1 MKYTGAYLARFALE
15 QLGVRYTFG
24 IPGVHNTELYDEL
37 NNSET
42 ITPVLVT
49 HEMGAAFM
57 AEGVSRTSDT
67 VGALVIV
74 PAAGTT
80 HALSGIG
87 EAFLDGIP
95 MLVISGG
102 IRRDSGKSFQLHQ
115 LEQGPIVAGIT
126 KGYYLVQT
134 HADIIPTLYRAYDMA
149 IQGTPGPVFVEIP
162 SNLLLF
168 AGPVE
173 TLPTYAKSFR
183 NPVPDATKILQ
194 AAQALLGAK
203 RPGLYVGWGA
213 RHATHLLIELAE
225 TLQMPVSTTMQG
237 ISVFPHDH
245 PLHAGMGF
253 GKSGVPATRE
263 AFADVDCL
271 LAVGARF
278 GELATGSYG
287 LPVPPNLIHLDIN
300 PEVFDKNYPSSI
312 GLCADAQEGLQLLLE
327 KLKAISAQGQLPKPS
342 TGLPKRIQDK
352 KAEYFREWEQHDS
365 QARVNPYLFF
375 RSLRHKLA
383 RDAFVLLDD
392 GNHTFLA
399 AELFPSYESRHLVS
413 PTDFNAMGYCV
424 PAAIGAK
431 LSNPTK
437 QVIGI
442 VGDGGLLMTG
452 MELLTAS
459 TLELGVIIFVFHDGE
474 LGQISQFQ
482 KIPLNRKT
490 CTILGDIKIEG
501 LALAT
506 GAHFIGLSQNN
517 LIDAKIDEALRVSA
531 TGRPVLVDV
540 NIDYSRKTCFTKG
553 VVSTNLSRFPLGEKV
568 RFIGRALKRHLLDQK
583 E

>member
-1 MKYTGAYLARFALE
+1 MKHTGAYLARFALE
-15 QLGVRYTFG
+15 QMGVRYTFG

-57 AEGVSRTSDT
+57 AEGVSRTSDS

-80 HALSGIG
+80 HAMSGIG

-115 LEQGPIVAGIT
+115 IEQKALVEGIT
-126 KGYYLVQT
+126 KGYYLIQT
-134 HADIIPTLYRAYDMA
+134 HAEVIPTLYHAYDLA

-162 SNLLLF
+162 SNILLF
-168 AGPVE
+168 GGQIE
-173 TLPTYAKSFR
+173 TLPQYQKSFT
-183 NPVPDATKILQ
+183 NPVINMTKIVQ
-194 AAQALLGAK
+194 AAQILLNAK

-213 RHATHLLIELAE
+213 RHATSCLIELAE

-253 GKSGVPATRE
+253 GKSGVPAAKE
-263 AFADVDCL
+263 AFSDVDCL

-287 LPVPPNLIHLDIN
+287 LPVPTNLVHMDIN
-300 PEVFDKNYPSSI
+300 PEVFDKNYPSTVAI
-312 GLCADAQEGLQLLLE
+312 CADAREGLQELLD
-327 KLKAISAQGQLPKPS
+327 KLRALAPQGQLPRPS
-342 TGLPKRIQDK
+342 RGLPKVIQDK
-352 KAEYFREWEQHDS
+352 KAEYFREWELHDS
-365 QARVNPYLFF
+365 QTRVNPYLFF
-375 RSLRHKLA
+375 RSLRSKLA

-399 AELFPSYESRHLVS
+399 AELFPCFESRHLIS

-424 PAAIGAK
+424 PAAVGVK
-431 LSNPTK
+431 LSNREK
-437 QVIGI
+437 QVVGI
-442 VGDGGLLMTG
+442 VGDGGVLMTG

-501 LALAT
+501 MALAT
-506 GAHFIGLSQNN
+506 GAHFMSISQNN
-517 LIDAKIDEALRVSA
+517 QIDAKIDEALRISA

-540 NIDYSRKTCFTKG
+540 NIDYSRRTCFTKG

-568 RFIGRALKRHLLDQK
+568 RFIGRALKRHLLEQS

>member
-1 MKYTGAYLARFALE
+1 MKHTGAYLARFALE
-15 QLGVRYTFG
+15 QLGVQYTFG

-57 AEGVSRTSDT
+57 AEGVSRTSDS

-80 HALSGIG
+80 HAMSGIG

-115 LEQGPIVAGIT
+115 LEQGPLVEGIT
-126 KGYYLVQT
+126 KGYFLVQS
-134 HADIIPTLYRAYDMA
+134 HADIIPTLYRAYDAA
-149 IQGTPGPVFVEIP
+149 IQDTPGPVFVEIP
-162 SNLLLF
+162 SNILLF
-168 AGPVE
+168 GGQVE
-173 TLPTYAKSFR
+173 TLPEYKKSFN
-183 NPVPDATKILQ
+183 NPSLDNTKIEQ
-194 AAQALLGAK
+194 AAQMLLNAK

-213 RHATHLLIELAE
+213 HQATHLLIELAE

-253 GKSGVPATRE
+253 GKSGVPAAKE

-287 LPVPPNLIHLDIN
+287 LPVPANLIHLDIN
-300 PEVFDKNYPSSI
+300 PNVFDKNYPSTISI
-312 GLCADAQEGLQLLLE
+312 CADATEGLQALVE
-327 KLKAISAQGQLPKPS
+327 KLKTISPPGQLPRPS
-342 TGLPKRIQDK
+342 SNLPKLIHEK
-352 KAEYFREWEQHDS
+352 KTDYFHEWELHDS
-365 QARVNPYLFF
+365 QGRVNPYLFF
-375 RSLRHKLA
+375 RSLRQKLA

-399 AELFPSYESRHLVS
+399 AELFPSFESRHLIS

-431 LSNPTK
+431 LSNRNK
-437 QVIGI
+437 QVVGI

-452 MELLTAS
+452 LELLTAS

-506 GAHFIGLSQNN
+506 GAHFIGMQQNSQ
-517 LIDAKIDEALRVSA
+517 IDAKIDEALRVSA

-568 RFIGRALKRHLLDQK
+568 RFIGRALKRHLLEQG

>member
-1 MKYTGAYLARFALE
+1 MKHTGAYLARFALE

-37 NNSET
+37 NNSES

-57 AEGVSRTSDT
+57 AEGVSRTSDS

-80 HALSGIG
+80 HAMSGIG

-95 MLVISGG
+95 MLIISGG
-102 IRRDSGKSFQLHQ
+102 FRRDSGKSFQLHQ
-115 LEQGPIVAGIT
+115 LEQGPIVSGIT
-126 KGYYLVQT
+126 KGYYLVES
-134 HADIIPTLYRAYDMA
+134 HADIIPTLYRAYDEA
-149 IQGTPGPVFVEIP
+149 IAGTPGPVFVEIP

-168 AGPVE
+168 GGTVDL
-173 TLPTYAKSFR
+173 LPKYRKSFT
-183 NPVPDATKILQ
+183 NPSVDESKILSI
-194 AAQALLGAK
+194 AQALMNAK

-213 RHATHLLIELAE
+213 RNATDLLIELAE

-245 PLHAGMGF
+245 PLHSGMGF
-253 GKSGVPATRE
+253 GKSAVPAAKE
-263 AFADVDCL
+263 AFQDVDCL
-271 LAVGARF
+271 LTIGARF
-278 GELATGSYG
+278 GELATASYG
-287 LPVPPNLIHLDIN
+287 LPVPENLIHIDIN
-300 PEVFDKNYPSSI
+300 PAVFDKNYKSTIS
-312 GLCADAQEGLQLLLE
+312 LCADARDALKALLE
-327 KLKAISAQGQLPKPS
+327 KLKEFAPKGALPRPATNLPKI
-342 TGLPKRIQDK
+342 IQEK
-352 KAEYFREWEQHDS
+352 KAEYCREWELHDS
-365 QARVNPYLFF
+365 KARVNPYLFF
-375 RSLRHKLA
+375 RALRSKIA
-383 RDAFVLLDD
+383 RDAFMLLDD

-399 AELFPSYESRHLVS
+399 AELLPSYESRHLIS

-431 LSNPTK
+431 LANREK

-452 MELLTAS
+452 LELLTAT

-501 LALAT
+501 IALAT
-506 GAHFIGLSQNN
+506 GAHFIDLTVNSK
-517 LIDAKIDEALRVSA
+517 IDAKIDEALRVSA

-568 RFIGRALKRHLLDQK
+568 RFVGRALKRHLLEK
-583 E
+583 GE